1 MFSDPHL
8 APHFDASALITVD
21 VQRDFLSEAEY
32 GTPGTTETLP
42 SITRLTEAFRAAAR
56 PIVHVVRLYLPDG
69 SNAELVRRTW
79 IRSGAHLVAPG
90 TPGSE
95 LAPGVAPP
103 QAPELD
109 PEVLLAG
116 GVQRLGPREYAMFK
130 PRWGAFHRTPLQGLL
145 DQHGVDTVVVV
156 GCNLP
161 NCPRATMIEASERD
175 YRVVAV
181 PEGLSRRTPE
191 ALRDLGIMGVN
202 VAGTAEVVGALAG

>member
-8 APHFDASALITVD
+8 APHFDSSALITVD

-42 SITRLTEAFRAAAR
+42 YVTRLAEAFRTAAR
-56 PIVHVVRLYLPDG
+56 PIVHVVRLYQTDG
-69 SNAELVRRTW
+69 SNADLVRRTW
-79 IRSGAHLVAPG
+79 VRSGAHIV
-90 TPGSE
+90 TPGKPGSQ
-95 LAPGVAPP
+95 LAPGVAPEG
-103 QAPELD
+103 APELD
-109 PEVLLAG
+109 AEILLAG
-116 GVQRLGPREYAMFK
+116 GVQRLGPREYALFK
-130 PRWGAFHRTPLQGLL
+130 PRWGAFYRTPLQGLL

-181 PEGLSRRTPE
+181 PEALSRRTPE

-202 VAGTAEVVGALAG
+202 VASTDEVVAGLAG